1 MFGKL
6 FSNFATGGLLEAG
19 KGIVGLVTSYK
30 EKKITQE
37 MFLARLVT
45 EIPRLQMQVNLA
57 ESQHPSM
64 FVSGWRPFVGWICGA
79 GLAYQYLF
87 APIVNGLLVNFGQSI
102 AFASLDLATL
112 MPLLLGML
120 GLATVRTVEKVRGK
134 ARS

>member
-19 KGIVGLVTSYK
+19 KGIIGLVTSYK
-30 EKKITQE
+30 EKKITKE
-37 MFLARLVT
+37 IFLAQLET
-45 EIPRLQMQVNLA
+45 EIPRLQIQVNLA
-57 ESQHPSM
+57 EAQHPSM
-64 FVSGWRPFVGWICGA
+64 FVSGWRPFVGWTCGA

-87 APIVNGLLVNFGQSI
+87 APIANGLLVNFGQSI